1 MIVESLASSAVVHA
15 YNTPAYKFA
24 DRFAKLL
31 CDLVRQS
38 KVGAE
43 TAGFTPT
50 VEQFCRDW
58 SIEDTI
64 NQIVVEDGTVFSVHR
79 GLAIF
84 SELIHWLSR
93 DVDLMPGDLDYK
105 GKAEGFGAVVA
116 DDLLHARIDG
126 LPPLRDSIS

>member
-1 MIVESLASSAVVHA
+1 MIVESLASGADVPA
-15 YNTPAYKFA
+15 YNTPAYNFA
-24 DRFAKLL
+24 NRFAKFL

-38 KVGAE
+38 KVKAE
-43 TAGFTPT
+43 TAGYTPT
-50 VEQFCRDW
+50 AEQFCRDW
-58 SIEDTI
+58 SIENTI
-64 NQIVVEDGTVFSVHR
+64 NQIVVEDGTVCSVYR
-79 GLAIF
+79 GLPIF

-93 DVDLMPGDLDYK
+93 DVELKPDDLDYT